1 MNIPNC
7 SNIKGFNNRLGTC
20 WNIAVQTILF
30 YNDENREQI
39 FKKILI
45 EGTNYR
51 EHATK
56 LVEDARCG
64 IINLF
69 PIQFGPNHFIDKK
82 HHIIKLFEI
91 LIRRF
96 NTKYKDDEHLI
107 NLYNISDD
115 EVSYKG
121 PLTLKKEKS
130 IICEE
135 NFTLQFFYIF
145 NFDYTNFGGNN
156 TATFFLLNLL
166 SIVLL
171 NKYYY
176 LKTEK
181 VNGLTF
187 TEDFIG
193 IDIAVDVEGQGG
205 HAVGIFKCKT
215 KKFNILGAKGK
226 QVREVKYSYVDNNY
240 INAFDFEDF
249 KARYEAINQSRKP
262 ITIYYRG
269 SLPMQG
275 IHVYDQQFLDS
286 MMVPTDGEVSYFR
299 KIIEYTDDPIA
310 FKSDIKVR
318 DMYSEQYIAFIETPK
333 LFDAIRSNNI
343 SEINRIYQANTKV
356 ISDDFRDENG
366 NTVFDIIDINNVILL
381 NILISNIKDFT
392 KVLNKMYRKYKEE
405 QNDKYKKII
414 IEIINYALS
423 KYMKIDTSI
432 VQNEPEI
439 TRYIIKVSPPKHG
452 DSWDTPQSIVPKT
465 IVPKTIAKFPAEF
478 DSWEDD
484 ERKYLKYKQKYLNLK
499 NKLFHL

>member
-7 SNIKGFNNRLGTC
+7 SSIKGFNNRLGTC

-39 FKKILI
+39 FNKIMI

-69 PIQFGPNHFIDKK
+69 PSQFGPTHFDEKK
-82 HHIIKLFEI
+82 QYIIEFFEI
-91 LIRRF
+91 LVRRF
-96 NTKYKDDEHLI
+96 NTKYKEDEHLYS
-107 NLYNISDD
+107 LYNISED
-115 EVSYKG
+115 EQFTKG
-121 PLTLKKEKS
+121 LPQLKKEKS
-130 IICEE
+130 LMCEKS
-135 NFTLQFFYIF
+135 FSLQFFYIF
-145 NFDYTNFGGNN
+145 NFDYTTFGGNN

-193 IDIAVDVEGQGG
+193 IDISVNVEGQGG
-205 HAVGIFKCKT
+205 HAVGIFKCKS
-215 KKFNILGAKGK
+215 KKFNLLGPKGK
-226 QVREVKYSYVDNNY
+226 EVKYSYVDNNY

-249 KARYEAINQSRKP
+249 KARYEAVKQSRKP

-269 SLPMQG
+269 GLTMKG
-275 IHVYDQQFLDS
+275 IHVYDIQYLDS
-286 MMVPTDGEVSYFR
+286 KSVPTDGEVLYFR

-310 FKSDIKVR
+310 FKSDMRVR
-318 DMYSEQYIAFIETPK
+318 DIYIKSQDLFVETPK
-333 LFDAIRSNNI
+333 LFDAIRDNDI
-343 SEINRIYQANTKV
+343 SRIKTIYSTNRDIIN
-356 ISDDFRDENG
+356 DDFVNG
-366 NTVFDIIDINNVILL
+366 EGYTVFDVVDYNNDGVLNLL
-381 NILISNIKDFT
+381 IKNIKT
-392 KVLNKMYRKYKEE
+392 LNYVLNNMYMKYKIVVSDMK
-405 QNDKYKKII
+405 NRYKQII
-414 IEIINYALS
+414 VSIIYYALS
-423 KYMKIDTSI
+423 NGIKIDLSI
-432 VQNEPEI
+432 VKEDPEI
-439 TRYIIKVSPPKHG
+439 SSFIDIIPPPIRDIWG
-452 DSWDTPQSIVPKT
+452 DIVHTVALPA
-465 IVPKTIAKFPAEF
+465 VLAKWNKAN
-478 DSWEDD
+478 

-499 NKLFHL
+499 NKVQKGL